1 MSHFSSNRVHP
12 GTWWLLGLSLAFC
25 ASALANFGSLCAFM
39 LITLSLLYLAR
50 NQTSWRQSVTF
61 YLLTALA
68 VIFVRVAFRVIFNFD
83 SQADIALDLPSV
95 RLNLG
100 NLGQVELFG
109 RVSWSALTSGLRDGM
124 RLAAVILSIGLA
136 NTLANPRKLLKHT
149 PAALYEV
156 ATAFV
161 IAINMA
167 PQLISSAGRVRQA
180 RELRGRSRRH
190 NMLSGLLI
198 PVLEDTLERS
208 FALAANMDARGFGR
222 TGNLTVLQR
231 KMSRV
236 SSFTSVILLTVG
248 TYVILTTVETFAS
261 FSIFAVAIALLV
273 ISLRITGSA
282 SIRTRYRVQRFGV
295 ADFAVAF
302 SSVSLCALVAIGVL
316 R

>member
-1 MSHFSSNRVHP
+1 MSHFSASRVHP
-12 GTWWLLGLSLAFC
+12 GTWWLLGLALAFC
-25 ASALANFGSLCAFM
+25 ASALANVGSLWALM
-39 LITLSLLYLAR
+39 LVTLSLIYWAR

-68 VIFVRVAFRVIFNFD
+68 VILVRVAFRVIFNFD
-83 SQADIALDLPSV
+83 SQTDIALDLPSV

-109 RVSWSALTSGLRDGM
+109 RVSWSALNSGLRDGM

-180 RELRGRSRRH
+180 RELRGRTRRH

-208 FALAANMDARGFGR
+208 FALAATMDARGFGR

-302 SSVSLCALVAIGVL
+302 FSVSLCALVAIGVL